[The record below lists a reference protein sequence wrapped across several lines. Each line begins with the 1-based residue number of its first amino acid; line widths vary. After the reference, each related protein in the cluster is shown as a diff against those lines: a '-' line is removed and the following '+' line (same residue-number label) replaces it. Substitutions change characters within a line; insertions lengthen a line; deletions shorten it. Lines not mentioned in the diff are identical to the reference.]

1 MKIAL
6 LEDDAAQAKMVCFWL
21 VEAGH
26 EVVHYERGGALLD
39 EFSQRHFDF
48 LIFDWQL
55 PDRDGIDVLTVVRRQ
70 YDQQIPILF
79 TTQRDSEQDI
89 VRALEQGADDYLVK
103 PLRQAELLARVIA
116 LGRRAG
122 VGQETSKIQVGEI
135 VIDKTHA
142 DVTVNG
148 NPAKLT
154 DKEFQLALCLLENEG
169 RLLSREYLL
178 KQIWGVEASLNTR
191 TVDIHVS
198 RVRRELKI
206 GPEMGYRIKTVYQHG
221 YRFEKI

>member
-6 LEDDAAQAKMVCFWL
+6 LEDDLAQAEMVCRWL
-21 VEAGH
+21 EDAGH
-26 EVVHYERGGALLD
+26 TLTHFERGGALLE
-39 EFSQRHFDF
+39 EFARHDFNF

-55 PDRDGIDVLTVVRRQ
+55 PDRDGIDVLSTIRQ
-70 YDQQIPILF
+70 NYDRQIPILF

-103 PLRQAELLARVIA
+103 PLRHAELLARVTA

-122 VGQETSKIQVGEI
+122 IGDVQNKIVVGNI
-135 VIDKTHA
+135 VVDKVHGL
-142 DVTVNG
+142 VMVEG
-148 NPAKLT
+148 KEAKLT
-154 DKEFQLALCLLENEG
+154 DKEYQLALCLLENEG
-169 RLLSREYLL
+169 RLLSREFLL
-178 KQIWGVEASLNTR
+178 RQIWGLEASLNTR

-206 GPEMGYRIKTVYQHG
+206 GSEMGYRIKTVYQHG
-221 YRFEKI
+221 YRFAKI

>member
-1 MKIAL
+1 MKIGL
-6 LEDDAAQAKMVCFWL
+6 LEDDAAQATMVCQWL
-21 VEAGH
+21 RDANH
-26 EVVHYERGGALLD
+26 EVVHYDRGSALL
-39 EFSQRHFDF
+39 EAFSKQHFDF
-48 LIFDWQL
+48 LVFDWQL
-55 PDRDGIDVLTVVRRQ
+55 PDSDGIDVLTVVRRQ

-89 VRALEQGADDYLVK
+89 VRALGHGADDYLVK
-103 PLRQAELLARVIA
+103 PLRQAELLARVTA

-122 VGQETSKIQVGEI
+122 VDSGGEKIVVGEI
-135 VIDKTHA
+135 SIDKSRSE
-142 DVTVNG
+142 VTVAG
-148 NPAKLT
+148 NLAKLT
-154 DKEFQLALCLLENEG
+154 DKEYQIALCLLENEG

-178 KQIWGVEASLNTR
+178 KQIWGIEASLNTR

-206 GPEMGYRIKTVYQHG
+206 KPEMGYRIKTVYQHG